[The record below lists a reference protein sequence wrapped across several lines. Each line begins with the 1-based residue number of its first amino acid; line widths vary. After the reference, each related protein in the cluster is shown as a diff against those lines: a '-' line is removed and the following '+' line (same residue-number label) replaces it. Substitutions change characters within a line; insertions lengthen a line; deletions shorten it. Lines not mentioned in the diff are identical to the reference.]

1 VPGGVIAADA
11 DIRSVNVNHRSGG
24 DEGGEGGERANDNE
38 VDEAHPVDDNDI
50 VSHVF
55 LPVTPQRKYPSTA
68 QELAVVFRQPN
79 FHHLIQ
85 QFLYDQSHLLDPDA
99 PLGMDVPLAQCPPF
113 DSRISVYHTM
123 TAIFYSPSDPSG
135 LRGMHQECIRSNP
148 CLDIVQLLV
157 LFSFVWMG
165 VLYPCALVR
174 WFTYIADE
182 PDEAMGLW
190 VVQPD
195 YNADGSPAIGV
206 IHLDSV
212 LCGAHLMLVFGDSP
226 IPIGLGAENSLDVFQ
241 AFYVNKYINYHAF
254 EITS

>member
-1 VPGGVIAADA
+1 
-11 DIRSVNVNHRSGG
+11 
-24 DEGGEGGERANDNE
+24 
-38 VDEAHPVDDNDI
+38 
-50 VSHVF
+50 
-55 LPVTPQRKYPSTA
+55 
-68 QELAVVFRQPN
+68 
-79 FHHLIQ
+79 
-85 QFLYDQSHLLDPDA
+85 
-99 PLGMDVPLAQCPPF
+99 MDVPLAQCPPF

-148 CLDIVQLLV
+148 CWCKHLPRRDTVFIERDPTLPGIRGLDIVQLLV

-212 LCGAHLMLVFGDSP
+212 LCGAHLMPVFGDSP